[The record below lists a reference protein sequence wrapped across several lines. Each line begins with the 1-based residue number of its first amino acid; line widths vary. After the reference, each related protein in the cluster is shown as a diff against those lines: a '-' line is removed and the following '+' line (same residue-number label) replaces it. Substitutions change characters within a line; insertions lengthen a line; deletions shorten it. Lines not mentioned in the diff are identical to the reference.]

1 MNGAVYVKKY
11 ELPTVDKDEVLRYMG
26 VRVSDEKTE
35 ELTAFCIDECEKNAV
50 FAPSVCYAVF
60 DMDVSDNAV
69 VYGGLQLKSS
79 SLSSHFKG
87 CEKVIVFAATVGIG
101 IDRLIEK
108 YSRLSAS
115 KALCFGSIGAQRI
128 EELCD
133 VFCEDMKNEFS
144 HMKHTSRFSPGYG
157 DLDISLQKDIFRLLD
172 CPKRIGISLCDSF
185 IMSPSKSVTALIGL
199 SFKELTK

>member
-1 MNGAVYVKKY
+1 MNGTVYVRKY

-35 ELTAFCIDECEKNAV
+35 ELTVSCIEECEKNAV
-50 FAPSVCYAVF
+50 FTPSVCYAVF
-60 DMDVSDNAV
+60 DMDVSDGAV
-69 VYGGLQLKSS
+69 EFGGLQIKSN

-87 CEKVIVFAATVGIG
+87 CEKLIVFAGTVGIG
-101 IDRLIEK
+101 IDRFIEK

-133 VFCEDMKNEFS
+133 AFCKDMKDEFS
-144 HMKHTSRFSPGYG
+144 QMNHTSRFSPGYG
-157 DLDISLQKDIFRLLD
+157 DLDISLQNEIFRLLD
-172 CPKRIGISLCDSF
+172 CPKKIGLSLCDSF

-199 SFKELTK
+199 ASKELTK